1 MSIRRTSEYGVS
13 QYPLSFESGIDLY
26 VWLVKKTSLDDA
38 WVHCFEI
45 RELPLLL
52 RWPDN
57 INYDQ
62 ETVDAPPDAL
72 PDWAFRLV
80 SVAVWIGV
88 PVVFWGGI
96 TAWLV

>member
-1 MSIRRTSEYGVS
+1 VALS
-13 QYPLSFESGIDLY
+13 QVPPLFESRIDRY

-38 WVHCFEI
+38 WMHCFQT

-52 RWPDN
+52 PWPDN

-62 ETVDAPPDAL
+62 ELVDAPPDAL
-72 PDWAFRLV
+72 PDWAFRLM
-80 SVAVWIGV
+80 SVVVWIGV

-96 TAWLV
+96 AAWLI